1 MPCSDPRDNYTYED
15 GQRAVQGIVDH
26 LEPKLCH
33 ACQILEN
40 NGLLPREL
48 NWWWTN
54 HKEQDQRRIKTEAK
68 RAAKATEKK
77 ERDEYLAS
85 VRDRL
90 RSQLT
95 AEELEAIGMTK
106 ACRK

>member
-1 MPCSDPRDNYTYED
+1 MPCYDPRNNYSHQD
-15 GQRAVQGIVDH
+15 RQRAVQSVTDN

-33 ACQILEN
+33 ACQILED

-48 NWWWTN
+48 HWWWTN
-54 HKEQDQRRIKTEAK
+54 HKEQDQRRIKAEAD
-68 RAAKATEKK
+68 RSAKAAEKK

-85 VRDRL
+85 VRERL

-95 AEELEAIGMTK
+95 PEEKEAIGM
-106 ACRK
+106 RP